1 MGRGPPTDPLAC
13 GVMRSRPLKALAL
26 LPVLLAIVGG
36 CGGGTTVGGGNEPAG
51 RAGADSTP
59 AGARPAAF
67 DPRDAPLGCIHGK
80 GMGAEKDA
88 KQTDRLNI
96 LPATSGAYVEFAATA
111 AEAQGRQ
118 LRNEAPGAEVIG
130 PHLFTVGDLPDE
142 ELRAIE
148 TCLQA
153 QGSRY

>member
-1 MGRGPPTDPLAC
+1 
-13 GVMRSRPLKALAL
+13 MRSRRSSLAAPALLLAL
-26 LPVLLAIVGG
+26 LAAG
-36 CGGGTTVGGGNEPAG
+36 CGSGGTTVGGGNEAAPA
-51 RAGADSTP
+51 ASTP
-59 AGARPAAF
+59 SGVQAAAF
-67 DPRDAPLGCIHGK
+67 DPRDAPLGCLASK
-80 GMGAEKDA
+80 GIETEKDA
-88 KQTDRLNI
+88 RQTDRLAI
-96 LPATSGAYVEFAATA
+96 LPATSGAYVEFAATP

-130 PHLFTVGDLPDE
+130 PHLLTVGRLSDD

>member
-1 MGRGPPTDPLAC
+1 
-13 GVMRSRPLKALAL
+13 MRSRRPPAAAAL
-26 LPVLLAIVGG
+26 LLAFLLMLAAAG
-36 CGGGTTVGGGNEPAG
+36 CGSGGTTVGGGNEAAPA
-51 RAGADSTP
+51 STTP
-59 AGARPAAF
+59 AGVQAAAF
-67 DPRDAPLGCIHGK
+67 DPRDAPLGCLASK
-80 GMGAEKDA
+80 GIRAEKDA
-88 KQTDRLNI
+88 RQTDRLDV
-96 LPATSGAYVEFAATA
+96 LPPASGAYVEFAATP

-130 PHLFTVGDLPDE
+130 PHLLTVGHLGDA

>member
-1 MGRGPPTDPLAC
+1 MRPRRPPLAAL
-13 GVMRSRPLKALAL
+13 SLPLAL
-26 LPVLLAIVGG
+26 LALAASG
-36 CGGGTTVGGGNEPAG
+36 CGSGGTTVGGGNTAAHATSMPAG
-51 RAGADSTP
+51 VQA
-59 AGARPAAF
+59 AAF
-67 DPRDAPLGCIHGK
+67 DPRDAPLGCLAAK
-80 GMGAEKDA
+80 GIRAEKDA
-88 KQTDRLNI
+88 RQTDRLDV
-96 LPATSGAYVEFAATA
+96 LPATSGAYVEFAATP

-130 PHLFTVGDLPDE
+130 PHLLTVGDLGDD

>member
-1 MGRGPPTDPLAC
+1 
-13 GVMRSRPLKALAL
+13 MRSRPLQALAL
-26 LPVLLAIVGG
+26 LPVLLAIG
-36 CGGGTTVGGGNEPAG
+36 CGGGTTVGGGNEPAET
-51 RAGADSTP
+51 GATP

-67 DPRDAPLGCIHGK
+67 DPRDEPLGCIERK
-80 GMGAEKDA
+80 GFQAEKDA
-88 KQTDRLNI
+88 EQTDRLDI

-118 LRNEAPGAEVIG
+118 IRNEAPGAEVIG
-130 PHLFTVGDLPDE
+130 PHLFTVGRLTDDQ
-142 ELRAIE
+142 LRAIE

>member
-1 MGRGPPTDPLAC
+1 MRARRIPLT
-13 GVMRSRPLKALAL
+13 VAL
-26 LPVLLAIVGG
+26 LPILLAIG
-36 CGGGTTVGGGNEPAG
+36 CGSGGTTVGGGNEPA
-51 RAGADSTP
+51 ATGATP

-67 DPRDAPLGCIHGK
+67 DPRDAPLGCLHAK
-80 GMGAEKDA
+80 GIESQKDA
-88 KQTDRLNI
+88 KQTDRLVI
-96 LPATSGAYVEFAATA
+96 LPTTSGAYVEFAATP

-118 LRNEAPGAEVIG
+118 IRNQAPGAEVIG
-130 PHLFTVGDLPDE
+130 PHLLTVGHLSDD